1 MCRGRLCSRHIAP
14 SIWSDAMRFVQKVF
28 PISRCRFRVLING
41 LRRQSPT
48 DARRLSRLSR
58 SCHRIVR
65 PTVPR
70 PYPPAEDHPR
80 RNARCRCS
88 RSPDLCSGARLVKG
102 QMLHLFRRTLP
113 SVYLTRSVL
122 DLIGKREK
130 SRGQFAV
137 ECLGSQA
144 AQFDNVALDQG

>member
-1 MCRGRLCSRHIAP
+1 MHP
-14 SIWSDAMRFVQKVF
+14 SDGSALGQ
-28 PISRCRFRVLING
+28 
-41 LRRQSPT
+41 
-48 DARRLSRLSR
+48 
-58 SCHRIVR
+58 
-65 PTVPR
+65 
-70 PYPPAEDHPR
+70 AE
-80 RNARCRCS
+80 A
-88 RSPDLCSGARLVKG
+88 GARSVKG

>member
-1 MCRGRLCSRHIAP
+1 M
-14 SIWSDAMRFVQKVF
+14 WFVQKVF

-58 SCHRIVR
+58 SCHQIVR
-65 PTVPR
+65 PTVPALTR
-70 PYPPAEDHPR
+70 PQKITLGEIRAAGVR
-80 RNARCRCS
+80 GLLIC
-88 RSPDLCSGARLVKG
+88 CSGARSVKG

-122 DLIGKREK
+122 DLVGKREK

>member
-1 MCRGRLCSRHIAP
+1 MAYVGNLP
-14 SIWSDAMRFVQKVF
+14 PMPGVF
-28 PISRCRFRVLING
+28 PDYPAPVI
-41 LRRQSPT
+41 
-48 DARRLSRLSR
+48 R
-58 SCHRIVR
+58 SCAQPCPALTRPQKITLGEMRAAGVR
-65 PTVPR
+65 GLLI
-70 PYPPAEDHPR
+70 
-80 RNARCRCS
+80 C
-88 RSPDLCSGARLVKG
+88 CSGARSVKG